1 MQLIFIVFCLPQTRE
16 KRAAATAPPRE
27 MVTLSLS
34 SWMDLKH
41 VRIAQSWCSKCL
53 CAVVVVWWWCTM
65 A

>member
-34 SWMDLKH
+34 LAGWISNMSALRK
-41 VRIAQSWCSKCL
+41 VG
-53 CAVVVVWWWCTM
+53 VVSACVLW
-65 A
+65 